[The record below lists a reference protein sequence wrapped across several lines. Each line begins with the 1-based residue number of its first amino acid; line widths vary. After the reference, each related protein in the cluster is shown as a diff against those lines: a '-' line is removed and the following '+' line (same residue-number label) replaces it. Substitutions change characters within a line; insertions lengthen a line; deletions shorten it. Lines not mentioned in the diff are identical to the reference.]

1 MKKYE
6 EENYKYENICDKIY
20 PWVKPETY
28 RFTCIERKTFFQ
40 KRCSGN

>member
-20 PWVKPETY
+20 PWVKRAY

-40 KRCSGN
+40 KKMLR

>member
-20 PWVKPETY
+20 PWVKQNLQ
-28 RFTCIERKTFFQ
+28 IHMH
-40 KRCSGN
+40 

>member
-20 PWVKPETY
+20 PWVKTELTENIFPKKML
-28 RFTCIERKTFFQ
+28 R
-40 KRCSGN
+40 